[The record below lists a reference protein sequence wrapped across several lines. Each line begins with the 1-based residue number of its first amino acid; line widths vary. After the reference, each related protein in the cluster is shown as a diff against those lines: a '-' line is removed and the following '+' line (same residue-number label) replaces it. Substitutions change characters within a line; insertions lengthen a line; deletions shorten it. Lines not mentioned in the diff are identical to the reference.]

1 MGQAVEQLYN
11 DMSSA
16 ERFEESIRN
25 EINYFSCC
33 LDEIRLSDDMEYKA
47 LTPIYE
53 SLLAHR
59 RRQLDRVTAQQVSKA
74 V

>member
-1 MGQAVEQLYN
+1 MGQAVEQLFN
-11 DMSSA
+11 EMSSA

-33 LDEIRLSDDMEYKA
+33 LDEIRMSNDREYKA

-59 RRQLDRVTAQQVSKA
+59 RRQLERVTAQQS
-74 V
+74 

>member
-1 MGQAVEQLYN
+1 MPQAVEQLFN
-11 DMSSA
+11 EMSSSQ
-16 ERFEESIRN
+16 RFEESIRN

-33 LDEIRLSDDMEYKA
+33 LDEIRLSDNGEYKA

-59 RRQLDRVTAQQVSKA
+59 QRQLERMIAQQN
-74 V
+74 

>member
-1 MGQAVEQLYN
+1 MAQAIKQLFTE
-11 DMSSA
+11 MSSV

-33 LDEIRLSDDMEYKA
+33 LDEISLSNDREYKA
-47 LTPIYE
+47 LTPLYE

-59 RRQLDRVTAQQVSKA
+59 RRQLDRVIAQQR
-74 V
+74 

>member
-1 MGQAVEQLYN
+1 MAQAVEQLFN
-11 DMSSA
+11 EMSSA

-33 LDEIRLSDDMEYKA
+33 LDEIRLSNDREYKA

-59 RRQLDRVTAQQVSKA
+59 RRQLERVIAEQA
-74 V
+74 

>member
-1 MGQAVEQLYN
+1 MGQAVEQLFN
-11 DMSSA
+11 EMSSA

-33 LDEIRLSDDMEYKA
+33 LDEIRMSDDREYKA

-59 RRQLDRVTAQQVSKA
+59 RRQLERVTAQQS
-74 V
+74 

>member
-1 MGQAVEQLYN
+1 MAQVVEQLFN
-11 DMSSA
+11 EMSA
-16 ERFEESIRN
+16 EERFEESIRN

-33 LDEIRLSDDMEYKA
+33 LDEIRLSDSMEHKA

-59 RRQLDRVTAQQVSKA
+59 RRQLERLMSQQA
-74 V
+74 

>member
-1 MGQAVEQLYN
+1 MAQAVEQLFTE
-11 DMSSA
+11 MSSA

-33 LDEIRLSDDMEYKA
+33 LDEISVSDDREYKA

-59 RRQLDRVTAQQVSKA
+59 RRQLARVIAQRTE
-74 V
+74 

>member
-1 MGQAVEQLYN
+1 MAQAVEKIDSVMN
-11 DMSSA
+11 SA
-16 ERFEESIRN
+16 DRFEESIRN

-33 LDEIRLSDDMEYKA
+33 LDEIRLSNDREYKA

-59 RRQLDRVTAQQVSKA
+59 QRQLAHVLASKLN
-74 V
+74 

>member
-1 MGQAVEQLYN
+1 MAQAVEQLFTE
-11 DMSSA
+11 MSSA

-33 LDEIRLSDDMEYKA
+33 LDEIGVSDDMEYKA

-59 RRQLDRVTAQQVSKA
+59 RRQLARVIAQRTK
-74 V
+74 